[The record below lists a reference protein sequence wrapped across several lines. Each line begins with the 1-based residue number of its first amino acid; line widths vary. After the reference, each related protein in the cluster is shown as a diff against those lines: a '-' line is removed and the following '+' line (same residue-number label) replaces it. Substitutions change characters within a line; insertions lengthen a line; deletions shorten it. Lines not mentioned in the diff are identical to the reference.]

1 LEHRRLTERNAVH
14 RIRRSSSGFTLI
26 EMLVVVV
33 IIGIVC
39 TGIILSVNLAG
50 RDNELQKEG
59 DRLEALMKYARE
71 QADLQ
76 TRDFGILFRDDG
88 YEFLTYDVRRQAW
101 RDVFEDDALHDRNLP
116 EGLGIKLTVEKRP
129 IVLTKPKD
137 DTDKSPQVIIFANG
151 DLTDFQVTVEREG
164 GVRSITVSQDTTTGE
179 VVAKPMEENKGEN
192 QA

>member
-1 LEHRRLTERNAVH
+1 MH
-14 RIRRSSSGFTLI
+14 RIRRGSSGFTLV

-33 IIGIVC
+33 IIGIIC
-39 TGIILSVNLAG
+39 AGIILSTNLAGG

-88 YEFLTYDVRRQAW
+88 YEFLTYDVRRQLW

-129 IVLTKPKD
+129 VVLTKPKD
-137 DTDKSPQVIIFANG
+137 DKDKSPQVIIFANG

-179 VVAKPMEENKGEN
+179 VVAQPIEENKEEN
-192 QA
+192 RA